1 MFEIGMQRVSPGTPE
16 IRFEKNSQLELVV
29 IRQNAWRGELR
40 CLCIGLVA
48 DEYIMNQPV
57 LGLAEKRLMLS
68 IR

>member
-1 MFEIGMQRVSPGTPE
+1 
-16 IRFEKNSQLELVV
+16 LELVV